1 MKILGILSIILI
13 VCALICGLWI
23 KFHPQ
28 GNDMNFHFLL
38 SLATMLLSLITLL
51 LFVFKK

>member
-28 GNDMNFHFLL
+28 GNDMNFHFIL
-38 SLATMLLSLITLL
+38 SLAAMLLALITIILYL
-51 LFVFKK
+51 FKK

>member
-23 KFHPQ
+23 KFNPQ

-38 SLATMLLSLITLL
+38 SLSAMLLALITI
-51 LFVFKK
+51 LFFVIKK